1 MILHN
6 NYRHFHCKLT
16 AFCRKGV
23 VTSATLVDIA
33 AMEAGKYNS
42 LFFFFSYKKMLFCR
56 RRLQGLT
63 QRQVSLKFKFKS
75 AILEAYV
82 SGNAETGRST
92 RKDGKEN
99 GKLLLFFSYCVVC
112 SHHFIPSL
120 LYTQYSH
127 VLKTALRHLLFFST
141 PTPPSSLFFTLFIF
155 RKELTFY
162 SGYYNGYEC
171 KTIFLNLFFSDCR
184 GSQAGGW
191 CKCPPKGPELEENW
205 HKLWQTFVKDSDES
219 NKHVVLK

>member
-1 MILHN
+1 
-6 NYRHFHCKLT
+6 
-16 AFCRKGV
+16 
-23 VTSATLVDIA
+23 
-33 AMEAGKYNS
+33 
-42 LFFFFSYKKMLFCR
+42 MLFCR

-92 RKDGKEN
+92 PKDGKEN

-112 SHHFIPSL
+112 SHHFLPSL

-141 PTPPSSLFFTLFIF
+141 PTPPSSLFLLTLFIF
-155 RKELTFY
+155 RKELTSY

-171 KTIFLNLFFSDCR
+171 KTIFLNLFFQLLQGISSW
-184 GSQAGGW
+184 G
-191 CKCPPKGPELEENW
+191 L
-205 HKLWQTFVKDSDES
+205 V
-219 NKHVVLK
+219 